1 MLEYAAALRRE
12 EEPIGRHGEVRVPF
26 LPVLR
31 VIRIM
36 CVVRIRITEVH
47 HGGCVIERY
56 PEYDVFDVTVALRP
70 TRVRNPNGLDE

>member
-36 CVVRIRITEVH
+36 RIVRVRIAEVH
-47 HGGCVIERY
+47 HGGVVIERH
-56 PEYDVFDVTVALRP
+56 PENNVFDVTVVIRP
-70 TRVRNPNGLDE
+70 TLVGNTYSLDE